1 MAQPVMRKTWAAAAL
16 SLSLALA
23 ACGGGTGSDTL
34 APAAPKGY
42 GPAQLYHPTANPTG
56 HVLQEG
62 DTGVVILQPAAQG
75 ALQIWFDV
83 ADAST
88 YGVELEDEDLATLS
102 RVQITDTN
110 GHVRLAVTPQQR
122 QASADLAVGRYVLHM
137 EPSAAYAQTMPMFIR
152 FESEPAAT
160 GSPVAK
166 ADFGHV
172 LGTVFTRSCIN
183 CDLRGAHLAL
193 LLLYEAQLFRS
204 NLSGANLANAIMTR
218 ADLRETDLSNAD
230 LRGTNLSH
238 ANLRAA
244 NLTNADLRGANLLSA
259 NLETG
264 RLRGAKLGGAT
275 WPNGRVC
282 SQSSFPGECN

>member
-1 MAQPVMRKTWAAAAL
+1 MMRKTWAAAA
-16 SLSLALA
+16 LSLALA

-34 APAAPKGY
+34 ASAAPKGY
-42 GPAQLYHPTANPTG
+42 GPAQLYHPAANPAG

-62 DTGVVILQPAAQG
+62 DTGVVLLQPAAQD

-102 RVQITDTN
+102 RVQITDAT
-110 GHVRLAVTPQQR
+110 GQVRLAATPQQR
-122 QASADLAVGRYVLHM
+122 RASTDLAAGRYVLHM
-137 EPSAAYAQTMPMFIR
+137 EPSATHAQTTPMFIR
-152 FESEPAAT
+152 FESEPAAAN
-160 GSPVAK
+160 GLVAK

-193 LLLYEAQLFRS
+193 LLLYDAQLFRS
-204 NLSGANLANAIMTR
+204 NLSGANLANAILTR
-218 ADLRETDLSNAD
+218 ADLRETALSGADLHGANLSNA
-230 LRGTNLSH
+230 
-238 ANLRAA
+238 NLRLA